1 MRFGPRSAEAT
12 KPFSV
17 GLFIASSM
25 PNSTLDAR
33 RIARRVGGT
42 QTMTQPIFKAAA
54 AALLALLC
62 AQAPVHA
69 QAYPTR
75 TIRIVIPFP
84 PGGTSDILA
93 RTLAQ
98 KLTDEW
104 GQQVIAENRPGA
116 AGNVASEH
124 VAKSKPDGYTLLI
137 NTVGTHAINPAI
149 YPNLPFDPLKD
160 FTLITNL
167 VNLPSLLIVHPSV
180 PAASTQELIALAK
193 KKPGALQYSSAGSG
207 SQPHLTAEMFRNMAG
222 VDLLHVPYKGAGPQL
237 LAVISGEVAVTFA
250 TAPAAVPLVKNK
262 QARAIAVTSAERVP
276 ALPDVPTLNEAAL
289 PGYVA
294 VGWNG
299 LVGPAGIPKPI
310 VDKIHDAVAR
320 IYRMPDMRERLVNLA
335 AEPAISTQEE

>member
-1 MRFGPRSAEAT
+1 MIFRAVM
-12 KPFSV
+12 V
-17 GLFIASSM
+17 GL
-25 PNSTLDAR
+25 T
-33 RIARRVGGT
+33 
-42 QTMTQPIFKAAA
+42 
-54 AALLALLC
+54 ALFC
-62 AQAPVHA
+62 IQAPA
-69 QAYPTR
+69 YSQAYPSR
-75 TIRIVIPFP
+75 TVRIVIPFP

-124 VAKSKPDGYTLLI
+124 VAKSKGDGYTLLI

-149 YPNLPFDPLKD
+149 YPNLPFDPVRD

-180 PAASTQELIALAK
+180 PAASAQELIALARK
-193 KKPGALQYSSAGSG
+193 RPGALQYSSAGSG
-207 SQPHLTAEMFRNMAG
+207 SQPHLTAEMFKTMAG
-222 VDLLHVPYKGAGPQL
+222 VDVLHVPYKGAGPQL
-237 LAVISGEVAVTFA
+237 LAIISGEVTLTFA

-276 ALPDVPTLNEAAL
+276 ALPDVPTLNESAL
-289 PGYVA
+289 PGYIA

-299 LVGPAGIPKPI
+299 LVGPAGIPAPI
-310 VDKIHDAVAR
+310 VDKIHAAVAK
-320 IYRMPDMRERLVNLA
+320 IYQQPDMRDKLIGLA
-335 AEPAISTQEE
+335 AEPAISTPEEFTALVKSELGKWAKAVKDSGAKLE

>member
-1 MRFGPRSAEAT
+1 MLNETTIRSL
-12 KPFSV
+12 V
-17 GLFIASSM
+17 
-25 PNSTLDAR
+25 
-33 RIARRVGGT
+33 RI
-42 QTMTQPIFKAAA
+42 
-54 AALLALLC
+54 ALLAVLC
-62 AQAPVHA
+62 LHGLAWPQAF
-69 QAYPTR
+69 PTR
-75 TIRIVIPFP
+75 TVRIVIPFP

-98 KLTDEW
+98 KLTEAW

-116 AGNVASEH
+116 AGNVACEF
-124 VAKSKPDGYTLLI
+124 VAKQKGDPHTLLI

-149 YPNLPFDPLKD
+149 YPNLPFDPLRD

-180 PAASTQELIALAK
+180 QATNAQELIALAK
-193 KKPGALQYSSAGSG
+193 GKPGALQYSSAGSG
-207 SQPHLTAEMFRNMAG
+207 SQPHLTAEMFKSRAG

-237 LAVISGEVAVTFA
+237 LALISGEVGVTFA

-262 QARAIAVTSAERVP
+262 QARAIAVTSAERVG

-310 VDKIHDAVAR
+310 VDKIHDAVSK
-320 IYRMPDMRERLVNLA
+320 IYAMPDMRERLIGLA
-335 AEPAISTQEE
+335 AEPAISTPEEFTALVKSELGKWAQAVKDSGAKLE

>member
-1 MRFGPRSAEAT
+1 MLA
-12 KPFSV
+12 
-17 GLFIASSM
+17 M
-25 PNSTLDAR
+25 
-33 RIARRVGGT
+33 
-42 QTMTQPIFKAAA
+42 IFRTALAAM
-54 AALLALLC
+54 AALLG
-62 AQAPVHA
+62 AQAPAYA
-69 QAYPTR
+69 QAYPSR
-75 TIRIVIPFP
+75 TVRIVIPFP

-167 VNLPSLLIVHPSV
+167 VNLPSLLIVHPAV
-180 PAASTQELIALAK
+180 PAASAQELIALAK
-193 KKPGALQYSSAGSG
+193 NRPGALQYSSAGSG
-207 SQPHLTAEMFRNMAG
+207 SQPHLTAEMFKTMAG
-222 VDLLHVPYKGAGPQL
+222 VDVLHVPYKGAGPQL
-237 LAVISGEVAVTFA
+237 LAIISGEVTLTFA

-262 QARAIAVTSAERVP
+262 QARAIAVTSAERVA
-276 ALPDVPTLNEAAL
+276 ALPDVPTLNESAL

-299 LVGPAGIPKPI
+299 LVGPAAIPAP
-310 VDKIHDAVAR
+310 VLEKIHSAVAK
-320 IYRMPDMRERLVNLA
+320 IYQQPDMRERLISLA
-335 AEPAISTQEE
+335 AEPAISTTEEFTALVKSELVKWAKAVKDSGAKLD

>member
-1 MRFGPRSAEAT
+1 MA
-12 KPFSV
+12 KSV
-17 GLFIASSM
+17 L
-25 PNSTLDAR
+25 R
-33 RIARRVGGT
+33 
-42 QTMTQPIFKAAA
+42 AAL

-62 AQAPVHA
+62 AHA
-69 QAYPTR
+69 SSQPYPSK

-116 AGNVASEH
+116 AGNVASEY

-149 YPNLPFDPLKD
+149 YPNLPFDPVKD

-180 PAASTQELIALAK
+180 PATNAQELIALAK
-193 KKPGALQYSSAGSG
+193 KRPGALQYSSAGSG
-207 SQPHLTAEMFRNMAG
+207 SQPHLTAEMFKTMAG
-222 VDLLHVPYKGAGPQL
+222 LDVLHVPYKGAGPQL
-237 LAVISGEVAVTFA
+237 LAIISGEVTLTFA

-262 QARAIAVTSAERVP
+262 QARAIAVTSAERVA
-276 ALPDVPTLNEAAL
+276 ALPDVPTLNESAL
-289 PGYVA
+289 PGYIA

-299 LVGPAGIPKPI
+299 LVGPAAIPAPI
-310 VDKIHDAVAR
+310 VDKIHAAVAK
-320 IYRMPDMRERLVNLA
+320 IYQQPDMRDKLIGLA
-335 AEPAISTQEE
+335 AEPAISTPQEFTALVKSEIGKWAKAVKDSGAKLE

>member
-1 MRFGPRSAEAT
+1 MTRSILRA
-12 KPFSV
+12 
-17 GLFIASSM
+17 L
-25 PNSTLDAR
+25 
-33 RIARRVGGT
+33 
-42 QTMTQPIFKAAA
+42 
-54 AALLALLC
+54 LLALLC
-62 AQAPVHA
+62 VHGAAHA

-75 TIRIVIPFP
+75 TVRIVIPFP

-116 AGNVASEH
+116 AGNVASEY

-149 YPNLPFDPLKD
+149 YPSLPFDPVKD

-180 PAASTQELIALAK
+180 PATNAQELIALAK
-193 KKPGALQYSSAGSG
+193 KRPGALQYSSAGSG
-207 SQPHLTAEMFRNMAG
+207 SQPHLTAEMFKNMAG
-222 VDLLHVPYKGAGPQL
+222 VDVLHIPYKGAGPQL
-237 LAVISGEVAVTFA
+237 LAIISGEVTLTFA

-262 QARAIAVTSAERVP
+262 QARAIAVTSAERVA
-276 ALPDVPTLNEAAL
+276 ALPDVPTLNESAL

-299 LVGPAGIPKPI
+299 LVGPAAIPAA
-310 VDKIHDAVAR
+310 VLEKIHTTVAK
-320 IYRMPDMRERLVNLA
+320 IYQQPDMRERLVSLA
-335 AEPAISTQEE
+335 AEPAISTTEEFTALVKSEIVKWAKAVKDSGAKLE

>member
-1 MRFGPRSAEAT
+1 M
-12 KPFSV
+12 
-17 GLFIASSM
+17 
-25 PNSTLDAR
+25 
-33 RIARRVGGT
+33 
-42 QTMTQPIFKAAA
+42 
-54 AALLALLC
+54 AALAALPW
-62 AQAPVHA
+62 AHAPA
-69 QAYPTR
+69 YSQAYPSR
-75 TIRIVIPFP
+75 IVRIVIPFP

-149 YPNLPFDPLKD
+149 YPSLPFDPVKD

-167 VNLPSLLIVHPSV
+167 VNLPSLLIVHPAV
-180 PAASTQELIALAK
+180 PATSAQELIALAK
-193 KKPGALQYSSAGSG
+193 KRPGALQYSSAGSG
-207 SQPHLTAEMFRNMAG
+207 SQPHLTAEMFKTMAG
-222 VDLLHVPYKGAGPQL
+222 VDVLHVPYKGAGPQL
-237 LAVISGEVAVTFA
+237 LAIISGEVTLTFA

-262 QARAIAVTSAERVP
+262 QARAIAVTSAERVA
-276 ALPDVPTLNEAAL
+276 ALPDVPTLNESAL

-299 LVGPAGIPKPI
+299 LAGPAAIPAP
-310 VDKIHDAVAR
+310 VLEKIHTAVAK
-320 IYRMPDMRERLVNLA
+320 IYQQPDMRERLLSLA
-335 AEPAISTQEE
+335 AEPAISTTEEFTTLVKSEIVKWAKAVKDSGAKLD

>member
-1 MRFGPRSAEAT
+1 MTAF
-12 KPFSV
+12 
-17 GLFIASSM
+17 
-25 PNSTLDAR
+25 AR
-33 RIARRVGGT
+33 RIAG
-42 QTMTQPIFKAAA
+42 
-54 AALLALLC
+54 ALVFALISGSAG
-62 AQAPVHA
+62 AQAFPS
-69 QAYPTR
+69 R
-75 TIRIVIPFP
+75 TVRIIIPFP

-116 AGNVASEH
+116 SGNIASEY
-124 VAKSKPDGYTLLI
+124 VAKQRGDPHVLLI

-149 YPNLPFDPLKD
+149 YPNLPFDPIKD
-160 FTLITNL
+160 FSLITNL

-180 PAASTQELIALAK
+180 PATNAQELIALAK
-193 KKPGALQYSSAGSG
+193 SKPGALQYSSAGSG
-207 SQPHLTAEMFRNMAG
+207 SQPHLTAEMFKAMAG

-237 LAVISGEVAVTFA
+237 LALISGEVALTFA

-262 QARAIAVTSAERVP
+262 QARAIAVTTAERVS

-299 LVGPAGIPKPI
+299 LVAPAGIPAAA
-310 VDKIHDAVAR
+310 VQKIHDTVAK
-320 IYRMPDMRERLVNLA
+320 IYAQPDMRERLVSLA
-335 AEPAISTQEE
+335 AEPAICTPEEFTALIKAELVKWAKAVKDSGAKLE